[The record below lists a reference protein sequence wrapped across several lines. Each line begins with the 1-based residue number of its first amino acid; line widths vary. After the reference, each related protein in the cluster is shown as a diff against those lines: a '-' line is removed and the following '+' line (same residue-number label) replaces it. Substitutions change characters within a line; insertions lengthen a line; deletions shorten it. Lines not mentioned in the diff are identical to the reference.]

1 MSFLTSMALRRPTVA
16 LLAIVLVL
24 ASGIGAYRSLQ
35 VELFPQID
43 FPLVAVFV
51 AYPSADPEA
60 VVRAVTDP
68 IERAIADAPELESID
83 STSSEGR
90 AAIFANFRYGTDM
103 GAAQAHVENALNG
116 VTFPDGVQ
124 EPDVGRFN
132 PDDFPV
138 IQFSVVSDRPVP
150 EMQEFV
156 QSRIVPEISG
166 LEGVMDVSLAGTVDR
181 SVRITV
187 DAGKMAANDISL
199 FQVAG
204 ALSEN
209 NLTLPAGL
217 VFDGSQA
224 VIAKTTHTLDS
235 LEDIE
240 GLIVGGSAETGPVRL
255 ADVATVTLGDGRP
268 DSINRTN
275 GKPGIGVSVTKEP
288 DANTVDVTTAV
299 NDALDGVEGLPPDVE
314 IVVVADQGPEIQ
326 GQIDTLAREAIFGF
340 FFAVSVVFAF
350 MFTIRPTVVRGFFNT
365 LRPTVVIALSIPLS
379 ILTGILLMFSQDM
392 TLNFMTFGG
401 LAISVGRVVDDSIVV
416 LENVYRHIQ
425 GGRERWRAALEAT
438 TEVGPAIFAS
448 TLTTVVVFLPLAF
461 IPGLFGA
468 FFSPFALTV
477 TFALIASLFVALTA
491 VPVLGAYL
499 LRPGDLPEGAGDEGD
514 LVLPETGLQR
524 VYGAILRWVLRRK
537 LITLLA
543 AALITLSSL
552 GLAGL
557 IPVNLFGGATDSL
570 QVELEMPPGTT
581 PEQTLAAVV
590 EIEER
595 LNDVSDLY
603 AVTVGASEFGF
614 IGTGG
619 PTRRAEFFVTLSD
632 GAPENVAEV
641 LREDLAAPGRT
652 VSITEIANGPPAGGV
667 EIAVTGPDY
676 GDIAA
681 VSRELTASLES
692 IEDIVNLENTVAQAR
707 PEIAIE
713 VDPQRAAFLGLTT
726 RQVAFQLSQ
735 YLIGQ
740 TVTTVTIDGETLD
753 VVVAGDQRA
762 TGGLD
767 GVASLIVAGQAGS
780 APLGD
785 IAELSVRE
793 GPVEIARIDG
803 VRSASVTADIIGD
816 DAQAVGVLVQEKID
830 ALQLPPGVSAA
841 SGGIFTDIAEGFQAV
856 FISMAVGIV
865 LVYLVMVASLGSL
878 RNPFVIITTLP
889 LALIGVFV
897 ALAVTGRSLGL
908 PAMMGMLL
916 LIGIVVTN
924 AIVLIAFVE
933 QQRAKGM
940 AVYDALVSG
949 ARVRL
954 RPILMTALT
963 TSFALLPLA
972 VASEG
977 SGGIISAELATVVIG
992 GLMSST
998 ALTLLVLP
1006 IVYIL
1011 FNDSIPRLLN
1021 RLFRRPQP
1029 APEAALSRHS
1039 REGGNP
1045 EPDTAPAS

>member
-1 MSFLTSMALRRPTVA
+1 MRFLTSMALRRPTVTV
-16 LLAIVLVL
+16 LAIILIL
-24 ASGIGAYRSLQ
+24 GSGVSAYRSLQ

-60 VVRAVTDP
+60 VVRSITDP
-68 IERAIADAPELESID
+68 IERAISDTPELESIQ

-90 AAIFANFRYGTDM
+90 SAIFANFRYGTDM
-103 GAAQAHVENALNG
+103 AEAQSAIEAAVGG
-116 VTFPDGVQ
+116 VDFPDGVQ

-138 IQFSVVSDRPVP
+138 IQFSVISDRPLP
-150 EMQEFV
+150 EIQEIV

-166 LEGVMDVSLAGTVDR
+166 LDGVMDVSLAGTVDR

-187 DAGKMAANDISL
+187 DAGKLAANNIPL

-209 NLTLPAGL
+209 NLTLPAG
-217 VFDGSQA
+217 VIFDGSQA
-224 VIAKTTHTLDS
+224 VIAKTTHTLES
-235 LEDIE
+235 VEDIE
-240 GLIVGGSAETGPVRL
+240 DLIVGGSATTGVVRL
-255 ADVATVTLGDGRP
+255 ADVATVTLGNGVP
-268 DSINRTN
+268 DSIDRTN
-275 GKPGIGVSVTKEP
+275 GKPGIGVSITKQP

-299 NDALDGVEGLPPDVE
+299 NDALDGIEGLPPDVE
-314 IVVVADQGPEIQ
+314 LVVVADQGPEIQ

-438 TEVGPAIFAS
+438 TEVGPAILAS
-448 TLTTVVVFLPLAF
+448 TMTTVVVFLPLAF

-499 LRPGDLPEGAGDEGD
+499 LRPGDLPEGAGDEGE
-514 LVLPETGLQR
+514 LMLPETALQR
-524 VYGAILRWVLRRK
+524 VYTAILRWVLRRR

-543 AALITLSSL
+543 AFLITLSSL
-552 GLAGL
+552 GLLAV
-557 IPVNLFGGATDSL
+557 IPVNLFGGETDSL
-570 QVELEMPPGTT
+570 QIEVTLPPGTA

-603 AVTVGASEFGF
+603 SVTIGASEFGF
-614 IGTGG
+614 FSGG
-619 PTRRAEFFVTLSD
+619 GQARRAEFFVTLRD
-632 GAPENVAEV
+632 DAPEDIAGI
-641 LREDLAAPGRT
+641 LREELDKSGQV
-652 VSITEIANGPPAGGV
+652 VSITEIVDGPPAGGV
-667 EIAVTGPDY
+667 DIVVTGPDY
-676 GDIAA
+676 DDIAA
-681 VSRELTASLES
+681 VSRDLATSLGT
-692 IEDIVNLENTVAQAR
+692 IEDIVNVENTVTQAR

-713 VDPQRAAFLGLTT
+713 VDPEKAAFLGLTT

-740 TVTTVTIDGETLD
+740 TVTTVTIDGRTYD
-753 VVVAGDQRA
+753 VVVAGDPRA
-762 TGGLD
+762 SGGLS
-767 GVASLIVAGQAGS
+767 GVGSLIIAGQVGS
-780 APLGD
+780 APLGE
-785 IAELSVRE
+785 IAELAMRE
-793 GPVEIARIDG
+793 GPVEISRTDG
-803 VRSASVTADIIGD
+803 VRSASITGDIISD

-830 ALQLPPGVSAA
+830 ALQLPPGVSVE
-841 SGGIFTDIAEGFQAV
+841 SGGIFADIAEGFQAV
-856 FISMAVGIV
+856 FISMAVGII

-897 ALAVTGRSLGL
+897 SLAVTGRSLGL

-933 QQRAKGM
+933 QQRGRGM

-998 ALTLLVLP
+998 GLTLLVLP
-1006 IVYIL
+1006 IVYML

-1021 RLFRRPQP
+1021 RLFRRSQP
-1029 APEAALSRHS
+1029 ASAP
-1039 REGGNP
+1039 N
-1045 EPDTAPAS
+1045 TAPAG